1 MPLTKRAQKRL
12 ALLLIAAISLV
23 AIAGVIWLVQQRMK
37 DARSFEARQAGFEAA
52 EAGEWQTALT
62 NLSVAVAR
70 NNDDLEGLVMLA
82 EVRAQVP
89 LPEKKHLESAL
100 NLFGRACDLAEETG
114 ALPELRARA
123 IRGRGR
129 MEMAF
134 GQITRLS
141 QSSMELLEI
150 IPNDDEALSQLLSIS
165 LATDEVLPADMGLL
179 IRGDRTFEDW
189 LEDLALADDRSAMRW
204 SLAKLI
210 AEPESNLKFFE
221 FMDVLS
227 SSNSLV
233 VQEATLGRIQEAPL
247 DVAETWV
254 MEFPTHANSLKILLA
269 QEEIQKAN
277 IEKAKE
283 YLAEIELDL
292 IKDPRLLLFLARVH
306 EQLGPADSDLVD
318 QLLVKAAE
326 LVDSN
331 EDLRIDVGIRLWNI
345 GRIKSGLDVLQEG
358 VESDSIDISFLA
370 SAAILARLSNDERFE
385 DWFERLKKKQN
396 TSKEAISDMGRVEF
410 ILSSLRLSMESS
422 LDQEQVRKQ
431 CGNFGAWTT
440 DPMVLSLLADLCDR
454 VDLNLLAINGYQA
467 ALRTLGGQSVPI
479 FIRLC
484 GSLAKEGAYVS
495 GFEVATD
502 FYTRHPS
509 LRSLAILCQAWINL
523 ESIGMKAEEVSS
535 RLSNYTTSSDFIESV
550 MNLATIEEDE
560 SFSFDPA
567 YLRSLMVA
575 ERTEDAVAFLTKRL
589 SRTTSAVNFKRL
601 VSTAVRG
608 GLILDEQMLAQI
620 EARSDEPDAA
630 DFGRVLRANRIQS
643 EEGPQAAFD
652 YLSREFTGRDD
663 DFASR
668 AVGFAEL
675 RAATSS
681 DGDLAPA
688 FERLLGLDLRP
699 AELTSL
705 LGTAIEKNNRALGA
719 RMVKAIRARFGDNS
733 REAALAEGSFVLK
746 FDTEDPESVMNV
758 TRRIDP
764 FVASEQAGPR
774 LEFVYAR
781 ILAMGSSTNRKMAI
795 EILRSSFA
803 RNPEQFV
810 TGLLLAELLQ
820 DSVQFSEA
828 ALILDELDR
837 RRFLATSQQEMRLS
851 MMFGRQGNILE
862 MAASI
867 CEIASRSGQVVD
879 LLECMRVRLEARQID
894 AANVILDELAIRE
907 DRTPEVE
914 QEIAKRHVRENQI
927 DLAIAH
933 LESSNAFDSESRRV
947 REIATILMNSGRW
960 VEARAM
966 IVGYPETEDSPELQ
980 LLLAIIMLNDVS
992 RDVDQARKALDR
1004 TIELVPGERG
1014 FLRRAANIAISDSE
1028 LRAEAG
1034 RYIDALAATGSE
1046 EARNQASLLRIGA
1059 EFLGQQLD
1067 DASLRRLEE
1076 AARDLIEDM
1085 ETSPPLWNLYL
1096 DILGRRYEER
1106 VRVGDL
1112 DEADEIAERMEMASA
1127 DFASRFP
1134 GNAAPL
1140 RRQALIDLQ
1149 LGESESAVLRARAAL
1164 DLVRRVREPELGD
1177 VQILARAEFVLGNY
1191 EIVIDVLSPFR
1202 DSIKSDPESR
1212 PVSWNLLLASLL
1224 LDGQVDAARELYVSR
1239 MGVSDAATNWV
1250 NWLAITE
1257 TASARV
1263 AIDAVSVVMEATED
1277 VADKLLVIGVLQNV
1291 FRRTNDGA
1299 LLEKAAKI
1307 VAEVEQEVATEAAV
1321 FRLMVMKIDLTA
1333 AADELEATREFEVL
1347 FSSID
1352 PAIIRRLERRKDL
1365 QGSERELADAYFIPV
1380 CLFLNNFIARTADL
1394 VIAGEISAAE
1404 AAPILAKC
1412 DVAETWIAALLPDN
1426 LDILD
1431 SRARLKLAQ
1440 GQLDEALGLA
1450 RIATSQSPISPGF
1463 QLTLAE
1469 ILLARGDMRGAEG
1482 VAKQA
1487 IRCADLSAAVD
1498 EKLVAKIREVIE
1510 KCRARARLVPESE
1523 LEVLA

>member
-1 MPLTKRAQKRL
+1 M
-12 ALLLIAAISLV
+12 
-23 AIAGVIWLVQQRMK
+23 
-37 DARSFEARQAGFEAA
+37 
-52 EAGEWQTALT
+52 
-62 NLSVAVAR
+62 
-70 NNDDLEGLVMLA
+70 
-82 EVRAQVP
+82 
-89 LPEKKHLESAL
+89 
-100 NLFGRACDLAEETG
+100 
-114 ALPELRARA
+114 
-123 IRGRGR
+123 
-129 MEMAF
+129 
-134 GQITRLS
+134 
-141 QSSMELLEI
+141 
-150 IPNDDEALSQLLSIS
+150 
-165 LATDEVLPADMGLL
+165 
-179 IRGDRTFEDW
+179 
-189 LEDLALADDRSAMRW
+189 
-204 SLAKLI
+204 
-210 AEPESNLKFFE
+210 
-221 FMDVLS
+221 
-227 SSNSLV
+227 
-233 VQEATLGRIQEAPL
+233 
-247 DVAETWV
+247 
-254 MEFPTHANSLKILLA
+254 
-269 QEEIQKAN
+269 
-277 IEKAKE
+277 
-283 YLAEIELDL
+283 
-292 IKDPRLLLFLARVH
+292 FLARVH
-306 EQLGPADSDLVD
+306 EQLGPTDSDLVD

-370 SAAILARLSNDERFE
+370 SAAILARLSDDERFE

-410 ILSSLRLSMESS
+410 ILSSLRLSMDSS

-484 GSLAKEGAYVS
+484 GSLAKEGAFVS
-495 GFEVATD
+495 EFEVATD

-535 RLSNYTTSSDFIESV
+535 RFSNYATSSDFIESV
-550 MNLATIEEDE
+550 MNLVTIEEDE

-589 SRTTSAVNFKRL
+589 SGTTSAVSFKRL
-601 VSTAVRG
+601 VSAAVRG

-620 EARSDEPDAA
+620 EARSDAPDAA

-681 DGDLAPA
+681 DDGDLAPA
-688 FERLLGLDLRP
+688 FERLLGLDLQP

-933 LESSNAFDSESRRV
+933 LESSNAFGSESMRV

-980 LLLAIIMLNDVS
+980 LLLSIIMLNDVS

-1059 EFLGQQLD
+1059 EFVGQQLD

-1085 ETSPPLWNLYL
+1085 EMSPPLWNLYL
-1096 DILGRRYEER
+1096 DIL
-1106 VRVGDL
+1106 DQQ
-1112 DEADEIAERMEMASA
+1112 IQ
-1127 DFASRFP
+1127 P
-1134 GNAAPL
+1134 GNESVSVNLMKQMRPAEQNCFRMGIHGVL
-1140 RRQALIDLQ
+1140 KSFSGQQ
-1149 LGESESAVLRARAAL
+1149 LGPG
-1164 DLVRRVREPELGD
+1164 EP
-1177 VQILARAEFVLGNY
+1177 
-1191 EIVIDVLSPFR
+1191 P
-1202 DSIKSDPESR
+1202 K
-1212 PVSWNLLLASLL
+1212 
-1224 LDGQVDAARELYVSR
+1224 
-1239 MGVSDAATNWV
+1239 
-1250 NWLAITE
+1250 
-1257 TASARV
+1257 
-1263 AIDAVSVVMEATED
+1263 
-1277 VADKLLVIGVLQNV
+1277 
-1291 FRRTNDGA
+1291 
-1299 LLEKAAKI
+1299 
-1307 VAEVEQEVATEAAV
+1307 
-1321 FRLMVMKIDLTA
+1321 
-1333 AADELEATREFEVL
+1333 
-1347 FSSID
+1347 
-1352 PAIIRRLERRKDL
+1352 
-1365 QGSERELADAYFIPV
+1365 
-1380 CLFLNNFIARTADL
+1380 
-1394 VIAGEISAAE
+1394 
-1404 AAPILAKC
+1404 
-1412 DVAETWIAALLPDN
+1412 
-1426 LDILD
+1426 
-1431 SRARLKLAQ
+1431 
-1440 GQLDEALGLA
+1440 
-1450 RIATSQSPISPGF
+1450 
-1463 QLTLAE
+1463 
-1469 ILLARGDMRGAEG
+1469 
-1482 VAKQA
+1482 
-1487 IRCADLSAAVD
+1487 
-1498 EKLVAKIREVIE
+1498 
-1510 KCRARARLVPESE
+1510 
-1523 LEVLA
+1523 